1 MCTISSVWAAGPS
14 RGVRRTSGSMAMPS
28 VSLDRPSPR
37 ALHRS
42 QDVASPARTAFD
54 LVCEVEKWPV
64 WLSFLRSARRI
75 EPSEPLGLGSEVGIR
90 SNLPGEDEELF
101 EVDRFILGHQLSLVG
116 AFSCRRRID
125 IRIEQKSE
133 RSKLVVRVDYPTYGG
148 VLGALFDRLT
158 RRRQHDLALKH
169 SHIHFKGLCEFD
181 QEPGGLLDDF

>member
-1 MCTISSVWAAGPS
+1 
-14 RGVRRTSGSMAMPS
+14 MPS

-64 WLSFLRSARRI
+64 WLSFLRSARRV
-75 EPSEPLGLGSEVGIR
+75 EPDQALGPGSEVAIR
-90 SNLPGEDEELF
+90 ANLPGDEEELF
-101 EVDRFILGHQLSLVG
+101 EVDRFIPGHQLSLVG
-116 AFSCRRRID
+116 AYSCRRRID

-148 VLGALFDRLT
+148 VLGALIDRLT
-158 RRRQHDLALKH
+158 RRRKLDIAL
-169 SHIHFKGLCEFD
+169 SDSLIHFKGLCEFD
-181 QEPGGLLDDF
+181 SSPDAILVDF

>member
-1 MCTISSVWAAGPS
+1 
-14 RGVRRTSGSMAMPS
+14 MAMPS

-37 ALHRS
+37 ALYRS

-64 WLSFLRSARRI
+64 WLSFMRSARRV
-75 EPSEPLGLGSEVGIR
+75 EPGEPIALGSEVAIR

-116 AFSCRRRID
+116 AFSVRRRID
-125 IRIEQKSE
+125 IRIEQKSA

-148 VLGALFDRLT
+148 VLGALVDRPT
-158 RRRQHDLALKH
+158 RRRKLDIALND
-169 SHIHFKGLCEFD
+169 SLIHFKGLCEFD
-181 QEPGGLLDDF
+181 QSPDAILDDF

>member
-1 MCTISSVWAAGPS
+1 
-14 RGVRRTSGSMAMPS
+14 MAMPS

-64 WLSFLRSARRI
+64 WLSFLRSARRVD
-75 EPSEPLGLGSEVGIR
+75 PLDPIGLGSEIAIR
-90 SNLPGEDEELF
+90 SNIPGQDEELF
-101 EVDRFILGHQLSLVG
+101 EVDRFIPGHQLSLVG
-116 AFSCRRRID
+116 AFSVRRRID

-148 VLGALFDRLT
+148 FLGALFDRLT
-158 RRRQHDLALKH
+158 RRRRLDIALND
-169 SHIHFKGLCEFD
+169 SLIHFKGLCEFD
-181 QEPGGLLDDF
+181 RTPDALLDDF

>member
-1 MCTISSVWAAGPS
+1 
-14 RGVRRTSGSMAMPS
+14 MPS
-28 VSLDRPSPR
+28 VSLDRPSAR

-64 WLSFLRSARRI
+64 WLSFLRCARRVD
-75 EPSEPLGLGSEVGIR
+75 PDEPLGLGSEVAIR

-101 EVDRFILGHQLSLVG
+101 EIDRFIPGHQLSLVG
-116 AFSCRRRID
+116 AFSVRRRID

-148 VLGALFDRLT
+148 VLGALVDRLT
-158 RRRQHDLALKH
+158 RRRKLDVALND
-169 SHIHFKGLCEFD
+169 SLIHFKGLCEYD
-181 QEPGGLLDDF
+181 QSPEVVLDDF

>member
-1 MCTISSVWAAGPS
+1 
-14 RGVRRTSGSMAMPS
+14 MPS

-64 WLSFLRSARRI
+64 WLSFLRSARRV
-75 EPSEPLGLGSEVGIR
+75 EPGEPIGLGTEVAIR

-101 EVDRFILGHQLSLVG
+101 EVDRFIPGHLLSLVG
-116 AFSCRRRID
+116 ASSVRRRID
-125 IRIEQKSE
+125 IRIEQKSA

-148 VLGALFDRLT
+148 VLGALVDRLT
-158 RRRQHDLALKH
+158 RRRKLDIALND
-169 SHIHFKGLCEFD
+169 SLIHFKGLCEFD
-181 QEPGGLLDDF
+181 QSPDAILDDF

>member
-1 MCTISSVWAAGPS
+1 
-14 RGVRRTSGSMAMPS
+14 MAMPS

-64 WLSFLRSARRI
+64 WLSFMRSAQRV
-75 EPSEPLGLGSEVGIR
+75 EPGEPIALGSEVAIR

-101 EVDRFILGHQLSLVG
+101 EVDRFIPGHVLSLVG
-116 AFSCRRRID
+116 AYSVRRRID
-125 IRIEQKSE
+125 IRIEQKSA

-148 VLGALFDRLT
+148 VLGALIDRLT
-158 RRRQHDLALKH
+158 RRRKLDLALND
-169 SHIHFKGLCEFD
+169 SLIHFKGLCEFD
-181 QEPGGLLDDF
+181 QSPDAILDDF